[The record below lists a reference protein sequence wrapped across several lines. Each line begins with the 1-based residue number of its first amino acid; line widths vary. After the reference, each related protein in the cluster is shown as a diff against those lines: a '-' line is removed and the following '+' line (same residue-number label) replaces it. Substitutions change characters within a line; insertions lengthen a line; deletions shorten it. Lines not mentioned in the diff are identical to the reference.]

1 MVDMWQ
7 KVTGMRNVLDTLIT
21 VVGSRRLEVMTV
33 GCR

>member
-7 KVTGMRNVLDTLIT
+7 KVTGMRNVLDALIT
-21 VVGSRRLEVMTV
+21 VAGSCRLEVMTV

>member
-7 KVTGMRNVLDTLIT
+7 KVTGMRNVLDALIT
-21 VVGSRRLEVMTV
+21 VAGSHRLVVMTV